1 MPNWLHGV
9 LDRDDPYG
17 HVGLELTEGEAARLA
32 AIKQRKQQKECTMG
46 AMKEPGG
53 TLEAKILKELE
64 VAPRLLSDIV
74 EKYKQYSQSSV
85 ATLMSKLKARGLVRT
100 ERTEDDQ
107 RKLRYFLNR
116 EPEPQPA
123 APPRY
128 EVPEHAQK
136 PASTLPTRRVMEKLT
151 GVIMEPGVKLMVDG
165 VAVIATTAGL
175 FSLKTG
181 LPVVATDAELLGAQR
196 IIGLS
201 VKVEATVSV

>member
-1 MPNWLHGV
+1 
-9 LDRDDPYG
+9 
-17 HVGLELTEGEAARLA
+17 
-32 AIKQRKQQKECTMG
+32 MG
-46 AMKEPGG
+46 AAKEPGG

-74 EKYKQYSQSSV
+74 EKYKQYSQTSI
-85 ATLMSKLKARGLVRT
+85 ATLMSKLKAKGLVRT

-116 EPEPQPA
+116 ETEAQPA

-136 PASTLPTRRVMEKLT
+136 PVSTLPTRRVVEKLP
-151 GVIMEPGVKLMVDG
+151 GVIMEPGDKLMVDG

-181 LPVVATDAELLGAQR
+181 LPVVVTDAELQAAQR
-196 IIGLS
+196 ITGLS
-201 VKVEATVSV
+201 AKVEATVSV

>member
-1 MPNWLHGV
+1 
-9 LDRDDPYG
+9 
-17 HVGLELTEGEAARLA
+17 
-32 AIKQRKQQKECTMG
+32 MG
-46 AMKEPGG
+46 IAKEPGES
-53 TLEAKILKELE
+53 LEAKILKELE
-64 VAPRLLSDIV
+64 VAPRLLSDIAG
-74 EKYKQYSQSSV
+74 KYKQYSQSSV

-136 PASTLPTRRVMEKLT
+136 PVSTLPTRRVQEQPADLNL
-151 GVIMEPGVKLMVDG
+151 EPGDKLMVGG

-181 LPVVATDAELLGAQR
+181 QSVVATDAELQIAQR
-196 IIGLS
+196 ITGLLA
-201 VKVEATVSV
+201 KVEATVSM